1 VTMVPAGPVMDTQP
15 RLPVRGRGPWRLVL
29 HQVRCDLRVL
39 GRNRQ
44 VRSFTLAM
52 PIGLLVIFVA
62 IFGNYQIRVEGHSL
76 KESTYYVANLIAF
89 GIVNAAF
96 MSLGIAMVG
105 QREAG
110 LLKRRRATPEPAW
123 VLVVGKALTATLG
136 SLLIAAVLIAFSWIA
151 YSATVPLQ
159 TAVALAVTIVIGTI
173 AFCALGFA
181 ASTMVQSA
189 DAAQPVIGA
198 LAMPLFFFSGVFIP
212 WPLIPPWLREIAVVF
227 PVRHFA
233 RAVLLPFDPRTAGSG
248 FAWGDLAIVGLW
260 GLVGLGLA
268 VRRFTWSPRVDSSGQ
283 GRTLAHRMTGLLNGL
298 FDRVRSPKAPTAAED
313 GTVGRL
319 G

>member
-1 VTMVPAGPVMDTQP
+1 MTTAGGGAAVAIESRPAA
-15 RLPVRGRGPWRLVL
+15 RRRSSWRLVL
-29 HQVRCDLRVL
+29 HQVRCDMRVL

-44 VRSFTLAM
+44 VRFFTLAM
-52 PIGLLVIFVA
+52 PIGLLLIFVA
-62 IFGNYQIRVEGHSL
+62 IFGNYRIRIEGHSL

-96 MSLGIAMVG
+96 MSLGGAIVG

-110 LLKRRRATPEPAW
+110 LLKRRRMTPEPAW

-136 SLLIAAVLIAFSWIA
+136 SLLIAVVLIAFSWVA
-151 YSATVPLQ
+151 YGATVPGR
-159 TAVALAVTIVIGTI
+159 TAAALVIAIVIGTV

-181 ASTMVQSA
+181 ASTAVHSA

-212 WPLIPPWLREIAVVF
+212 WPLIPSWLRRIAVVF

-233 RAVLLPFDPRTAGSG
+233 RAVLLPFDPRTGGSG
-248 FAWGDLAIVGLW
+248 FGWGDLAIVGLW
-260 GLVGLGLA
+260 GIGGLA
-268 VRRFTWSPRVDSSGQ
+268 LAARRFSWSPWVESSSEPRRLADRV
-283 GRTLAHRMTGLLNGL
+283 AGL
-298 FDRVRSPKAPTAAED
+298 FRRVRGPS
-313 GTVGRL
+313 V
-319 G
+319 